1 MFERGNGSKSA
12 GTSAHVPVPV
22 VDGSPPPPTRTYFM
36 ATPPLAPLVGGFE
49 DSRVLNTPRQ
59 QKGFFSLFSR
69 FGGKSKSLSNIITKP
84 EAFTKPV
91 ESSRPSVPSTPV
103 TPSMKRSLSIP
114 VFNTCATSDHSPSSP
129 SRKSWEPV
137 PLSEAF
143 TQAIRMA
150 SLSASSLSMETLI
163 RRNSERGKNPKDR
176 RGRILHRSHASTRS
190 VDLDWTRKTFVLIE
204 GFLLQYAGDGPHDR
218 SPEKTLQLT
227 STSIAFASDVIPGRP
242 WVLQVY
248 RSAGPDG
255 SLLPERKG
263 SFLSKIAFKG
273 PAKNTAV
280 SLLLVFDGAE
290 EMDAWMGCIRAEAS
304 RLGEGNVNKPV
315 SEVVSGIREEEEGEE
330 QDDPR
335 HSRRFVIDRAVGSVG
350 GGTVSDENT
359 SKRASTYYRSSLDA
373 GRSFTTTVSGDHILL
388 EHLRGSRLS
397 SLSSTCGARVPTVS
411 PDTSPERSSTRNKRS
426 SVALSARSRSSM
438 DLKPPSQRPL
448 SVMDRDGNLY
458 WIPRTPSPSAPNFSL
473 PIPLSNGHPQLGS
486 RRSTFSAI
494 PPGAISPM
502 PTPPISTRPSLSAVS
517 TVGVLSEISYPR
529 TRPRQSQSNP
539 PSPSVIVSPK
549 AKSTPI
555 PARPQRPVS
564 MFDSRSPPPSEVQ
577 NLSKS
582 PSIKKHHLQAG
593 IAVPPRTKSLRRK
606 SMTAIG
612 PSGTGAAGPPL
623 HPPPSIPLPRLP
635 PSEDDSNSVY
645 TSSMPSPHHRKLP
658 PPPGPSPPKTCSL
671 GNRHSFHGVR
681 REKYV

>member
-1 MFERGNGSKSA
+1 MVERGNGSKST
-12 GTSAHVPVPV
+12 GTSVHV
-22 VDGSPPPPTRTYFM
+22 VDNSPTRTSFM
-36 ATPPLAPLVGGFE
+36 VTPPLAPLVVSFE
-49 DSRVLNTPRQ
+49 NSGALNTPRQ

-69 FGGKSKSLSNIITKP
+69 FGGKNKSLSNIITKP
-84 EAFTKPV
+84 EAFTRPV
-91 ESSRPSVPSTPV
+91 ESNRASVPNTPL
-103 TPSMKRSLSIP
+103 TPSMKHSLSLP
-114 VFNTCATSDHSPSSP
+114 VFSASPTTDHSPSLS
-129 SRKSWEPV
+129 SQKLWEPI
-137 PLSEAF
+137 PLNNAF
-143 TQAIRMA
+143 TQAIRMT
-150 SLSASSLSMETLI
+150 SLSASSISMETLI
-163 RRNSERGKNPKDR
+163 RRNSERSKSPKDR

-204 GFLLQYAGDGPHDR
+204 GFLLQYSGDGPHDR
-218 SPEKTLQLT
+218 SPEKTLPLT

-255 SLLPERKG
+255 GLLPERKG

-273 PAKNTAV
+273 PAKNTAA

-290 EMDAWMGCIRAEAS
+290 EMDAWMGSIRAEAI
-304 RLGEGNVNKPV
+304 RLGGGAVNKPTND
-315 SEVVSGIREEEEGEE
+315 VVSGIQEEEEGEE

-335 HSRRFVIDRAVGSVG
+335 HSRRFVIDHAASSFKNE
-350 GGTVSDENT
+350 TVSDGNA
-359 SKRASTYYRSSLDA
+359 SKRTSTYYRSSLDA

-397 SLSSTCGARVPTVS
+397 LSSTHGARVPTVS

-426 SVALSARSRSSM
+426 SLALSARSRSSM
-438 DLKPPSQRPL
+438 ELKPPSQRPL
-448 SVMDRDGNLY
+448 SVIDRDGNLY

-486 RRSTFSAI
+486 RRSTFSTT
-494 PPGAISPM
+494 PPGAMPSV
-502 PTPPISTRPSLSAVS
+502 PTPPISTRPSLSAMS
-517 TVGVLSEISYPR
+517 TVGTLSEISRPR

-539 PSPSVIVSPK
+539 PSPSVIASPK
-549 AKSTPI
+549 AKSTPV
-555 PARPQRPVS
+555 PVRPQRPVS
-564 MFDSRSPPPSEVQ
+564 MFDSRSSPPSEVQ

-582 PSIKKHHLQAG
+582 PPSIKKHHLQAG
-593 IAVPPRTKSLRRK
+593 IAVPPRNKSLRRK

-612 PSGTGAAGPPL
+612 PPETEVAGPPL

-635 PSEDDSNSVY
+635 PNGSDSMH
-645 TSSMPSPHHRKLP
+645 TSMPSSHYRKLP
-658 PPPGPSPPKTCSL
+658 PPPNPNTPKSKSL